1 MKNYEYRT
9 ENSIKLLYHAE
20 ILHSSFS
27 VLKLKKKQS
36 VCKPG
41 SVLCFQEEI
50 FIIHS
55 SFFIQQSVC
64 HLSEPHVTIQAL
76 AVYPPTWS
84 EQLS

>member
-1 MKNYEYRT
+1 MPKGLYFLFL
-9 ENSIKLLYHAE
+9 NSQFLIFNL
-20 ILHSSFS
+20 
-27 VLKLKKKQS
+27 KKQS